1 MSVNTMKAVIC
12 YGPGDYRLEQAAPR
26 PKAGPGEVVI
36 KVSTCGICAGDVK
49 AHHGADMFWA
59 GESPWVKVPVV
70 PGHEFFGTV
79 VELGENAA
87 ELHGITMGDRVI
99 AEQIVPCGRC
109 RFCRSGKYWMC
120 EVHNIFGF
128 QTRIADGGMAEY
140 MKFASTCI
148 VHKIPQGLSHEEAA
162 IIEPMACAI
171 HTVRRAEIEL
181 DDVVV
186 LAGAGPLGLCM
197 AQVIPL
203 KTPKKFIVIDMDD
216 DRLATAREYGAE
228 LTLNP
233 KRDDTIGIVK
243 ELTGGYGCDVYIEAT
258 GHPGGVTQGLEM
270 IRKLGRFV
278 EFSVFGA
285 PTTVDWSV
293 IGDRKE
299 LDIRGAHL
307 GPYAYEIAIDL
318 FERRKLTAKGIVTHQ
333 YDLDDFDTAMDMAGK
348 LESVKVLLNP

>member
-1 MSVNTMKAVIC
+1 MFETMTAVVC
-12 YGPGDYRLEQAAPR
+12 HGPKDYKIDARFPK
-26 PKAGPGEVVI
+26 PKAGPGEVVV
-36 KVSTCGICAGDVK
+36 KVKTCGICAGDVK
-49 AHHGADMFWA
+49 AYHGADMFW
-59 GESPWVKVPVV
+59 GGCSPWVKVPVV
-70 PGHEFFGTV
+70 PGHEFYGNV
-79 VELGENAA
+79 VELGEGAA
-87 ELHGITMGDRVI
+87 ELHDVAIGDRVV

-109 RFCRSGKYWMC
+109 KFCRTGKYWMC

-128 QTRIADGGMAEY
+128 QTHIAEGGMAEY
-140 MKFASTCI
+140 MKFAKTCI
-148 VHKIPQGLSHEEAA
+148 IHKIPDSVSHEQAA

-171 HTVRRAEIEL
+171 HTVRRADIDL

-203 KTPKKFIVIDMDD
+203 LTPRKFIVLDMDD
-216 DRLATAREYGAE
+216 DRLATARKFGAT

-233 KRDDTIGIVK
+233 KRDDVIKIVRD
-243 ELTGGYGCDVYIEAT
+243 LTGGYGCDVYIEAT
-258 GHPGGVTQGLEM
+258 GHPNGVIQGLEM

-278 EFSVFGA
+278 EFSVFSG

-299 LDIRGAHL
+299 LDIRGSHL
-307 GPYAYEIAIDL
+307 GPYSYETAIDL
-318 FERRKLTAKGIVTHQ
+318 FSRGKLTAEGIVTHQ
-333 YDLDDFDTAMDMAGK
+333 YALEDFDAAMAMAEK